1 LNADLQ
7 DVKSEKQDIV
17 FAIDKRKERL
27 NSDDS
32 EDYGPEEDKTGEDVD
47 DPSDNE
53 EEEVF
58 DETQKEE
65 ILKKLIAGVKEAYE
79 KGKEQ

>member
-1 LNADLQ
+1 MNADLQ

-53 EEEVF
+53 EEEEV

>member
-47 DPSDNE
+47 YPSDNE
-53 EEEVF
+53 EEEEV

>member
-32 EDYGPEEDKTGEDVD
+32 EDYGPEENKTGEDID

-53 EEEVF
+53 EEEEV